1 MKRQMLTLAA
11 IGALFGL
18 TGAPAHAQA
27 GVRAMIPFDFVVADT
42 AFPQG
47 QYLISSIR
55 DRVFVQNS
63 QGKTIAAVLS
73 NAVSGRSIGKTGRVI
88 FQCYDQRCFLS
99 EVWTPTQDAGR
110 QLLKSRWEK
119 DGAGRGAALQQPES
133 APIRHSSA
141 LIGY

>member
-18 TGAPAHAQA
+18 TGVPALAQA
-27 GVRAMIPFDFVVADT
+27 GVRVMIPFNFVVADT

-47 QYLISSIR
+47 QYLISSTR
-55 DRVFVQNS
+55 DRVFIQNS

-73 NAVSGRSIGKTGRVI
+73 NAVSGRSIGKTGQVV

-119 DGAGRGAALQQPES
+119 EFAKKEAPKYLALV
-133 APIRHSSA
+133 ATDN
-141 LIGY
+141 